1 MISNKLIVIEPIEK
15 EEKKV
20 DRNEI
25 YMIAK

>member
-1 MISNKLIVIEPIEK
+1 MISNKLIVIEPMER

>member
-1 MISNKLIVIEPIEK
+1 MISNKLIVIEPMEK